1 MDQPIIRPSIRE
13 GNERAI
19 LAAAE
24 AVFAEHGFGGATMAA
39 IAARAGVPK
48 PNIHYYFPTKQRLY
62 RAVIERVLTA
72 WLDAARSFDTS
83 SDASQALTAYIGAKM
98 DLAREMPLSSQIWAS
113 EIMRGAPVIQ
123 DFLDTTLTQWVRS
136 RERVVRKWIAEG
148 KLRPIEPKFLF
159 YMIWATTQHYANAA
173 HEIASLENGRPLND
187 ETFERAKRQVVETIL
202 SGVARGEAPAQATPS
217 SHPGRQGA
225 DQPDFG

>member
-1 MDQPIIRPSIRE
+1 MDELIAKPSIRE

-24 AVFAEHGFGGATMAA
+24 TVFAERGFGGATMAA
-39 IAARAGVPK
+39 IAERAGVPK
-48 PNIHYYFPTKQRLY
+48 ANIHYYFPTKERLY

-72 WLDAARSFDTS
+72 WLDAAHSFDA
-83 SDASQALTAYIGAKM
+83 SDDAREALTAYIGAKM
-98 DLAREMPLSSQIWAS
+98 DLAREMPLSSRIWAS

-136 RERVVRKWIAEG
+136 RERVVRRWIAAG

-173 HEIASLENGRPLND
+173 HEIASLEHGRPLDD
-187 ETFERAKRQVVETIL
+187 EMFERAKRQVVETIL
-202 SGVARGEAPAQATPS
+202 GGVAAR
-217 SHPGRQGA
+217 
-225 DQPDFG
+225 

>member
-1 MDQPIIRPSIRE
+1 MDELIAKPSIRE

-24 AVFAEHGFGGATMAA
+24 SVFAERGFGGATMAA
-39 IAARAGVPK
+39 IAERAGVPK
-48 PNIHYYFPTKQRLY
+48 PNIHYYFPTKERLY

-72 WLDAARSFDTS
+72 WLDAARSFDAS
-83 SDASQALTAYIGAKM
+83 DDASEALTAYIGANM
-98 DLAREMPLSSQIWAS
+98 DLAREMPLSSRIWAS

-136 RERVVRKWIAEG
+136 RERAVRGWIAAG

-173 HEIASLENGRPLND
+173 HEIASLEDGRPLDD
-187 ETFERAKRQVVETIL
+187 EMFERAKRQVIETIL
-202 SGVARGEAPAQATPS
+202 GGVA
-217 SHPGRQGA
+217 GRRER
-225 DQPDFG
+225 

>member
-1 MDQPIIRPSIRE
+1 MPQSSAAAPSGEAPNGRPMDHPIVKPSIRE

-62 RAVIERVLTA
+62 RAVVERVLTA
-72 WLDAARSFDTS
+72 WLDAALSFDTS
-83 SDASQALTAYIGAKM
+83 PDASEALTAYIGAKM
-98 DLAREMPLSSQIWAS
+98 DLAREMPLSSQVWAS

-136 RERVVRKWIAEG
+136 RERVVRKLIAEG
-148 KLRPIEPKFLF
+148 KLTPIEPQL
-159 YMIWATTQHYANAA
+159 
-173 HEIASLENGRPLND
+173 L
-187 ETFERAKRQVVETIL
+187 
-202 SGVARGEAPAQATPS
+202 
-217 SHPGRQGA
+217 
-225 DQPDFG
+225 

>member
-1 MDQPIIRPSIRE
+1 MDKPIAKPSIRE
-13 GNERAI
+13 ENERAI

-48 PNIHYYFPTKQRLY
+48 PNVHYYFPTKERLY
-62 RAVIERVLTA
+62 RAVVERVLTA
-72 WLDAARSFDTS
+72 WLEAASSFDTS
-83 SDASQALTAYIGAKM
+83 DDPAEALTSYIGAKM
-98 DLAREMPLSSQIWAS
+98 DLARSMPLGSQMWAS

-136 RERVVRKWIAEG
+136 REHVVRRWIAEG
-148 KLRPIEPKFLF
+148 KLKPIEPKFLF

-173 HEIASLENGRPLND
+173 HEIATLEKGPLDD
-187 ETFERAKRQVVETIL
+187 EAFERAKRQVIETIL
-202 SGVARGEAPAQATPS
+202 AGVAPR
-217 SHPGRQGA
+217 
-225 DQPDFG
+225 

>member
-1 MDQPIIRPSIRE
+1 MDKLTAKPSIRE
-13 GNERAI
+13 GNERVI

-24 AVFAEHGFGGATMAA
+24 ALFAERGFGGATMAA

-48 PNIHYYFPTKQRLY
+48 PNIHYYFPTKERLY
-62 RAVIERVLTA
+62 RAVVEQVLTA
-72 WLDAARSFDTS
+72 WLDAAHSFDTS
-83 SDASQALTAYIGAKM
+83 DDPAEALTAYIGAKM

-136 RERVVRKWIAEG
+136 RERVIGRWIMQG
-148 KLRPIEPKFLF
+148 KLKPMEPKFLF

-173 HEIASLENGRPLND
+173 HEIASLEQGRPLDD
-187 ETFERAKRQVVETIL
+187 EAFERAKRQVIEMIL
-202 SGVARGEAPAQATPS
+202 SGVAAR
-217 SHPGRQGA
+217 
-225 DQPDFG
+225 